1 MGLSRGRV
9 SQSLGWSGST
19 ALQARLR
26 KGFSMRH
33 LGSALL
39 LGILLAMV
47 LGLAAWSR
55 PPQSGGMPGK
65 ISFKRTLNQLDLIED
80 RPAP

>member
-1 MGLSRGRV
+1 
-9 SQSLGWSGST
+9 
-19 ALQARLR
+19 
-26 KGFSMRH
+26 MRH

-47 LGLAAWSR
+47 LGLVTWGR

-65 ISFKRTLNQLDLIED
+65 ISFKGTLNQLDLIED
-80 RPAP
+80 QSAP